1 MNSKFIWKCKIPRIT
16 KTIKKKTTT
25 TLEDLSCLISVIKLH
40 QTKQSDTGRR
50 IEIEIKQTEQV
61 VQKYTTHI

>member
-16 KTIKKKTTT
+16 KTIKKKK

-40 QTKQSDTGRR
+40 QMKNSDTGRK
-50 IEIEIKQTEQV
+50 IDIEIKQTEQV
-61 VQKYTTHI
+61 V